1 MAGMSS
7 TANRRREP
15 YTRIKIFLYQN
26 NIQQHEVGSVIGK
39 TGSAINQKLNGTG
52 GDFSLS
58 EARMLC
64 EKLGIP
70 MEFFFE
76 IGVPKKEQGGGG
88 EE

>member
-15 YTRIKIFLYQN
+15 YTRIKVFLYEN
-26 NIQQHEVGSVIGK
+26 NIQQHEAGSVIGK

-58 EARMLC
+58 EARVLC

-70 MEFFFE
+70 KEFFFE
-76 IGVPKKEQGGGG
+76 VSVPKKEHYGGDG
-88 EE
+88 